1 MPIIPDPSIPPSAA
15 APGFIASLKNY
26 LQIIQQEVNLLA
38 NGYVAGKLNATTA
51 APVPGN
57 KATYAKGDFIPNNN
71 PVVTGAAGAQ
81 FIITGWMCTLGG
93 QPGTWVQC
101 RTLTGT

>member
-1 MPIIPDPSIPPSAA
+1 MPKIPDPQIPNNPS
-15 APGFIASLKNY
+15 APGFASLLKSY

-51 APVPGN
+51 PPAAGN
-57 KATYAKGDFIPNNN
+57 KAVYAKGDFIPNNN
-71 PVVTGAAGAQ
+71 PVVTGTAGSQ
-81 FIITGWMCTLGG
+81 FIVIGWMCTLGG